1 MNDTALASG
10 NILRFRGSLLLFIKI
25 LIMAIDNNIK
35 DEKIRYST
43 KTEALSFG
51 KIDIFEYYTGAYR

>member
-10 NILRFRGSLLLFIKI
+10 NILRFRGGLLFFIKI

-51 KIDIFEYYTGAYR
+51 KIDIFEYFTGAYR

>member
-10 NILRFRGSLLLFIKI
+10 NILRFRGSLLFFIEI
-25 LIMAIDNNIK
+25 LIMAIDNNII

-51 KIDIFEYYTGAYR
+51 KIDIFEYFTGAYR

>member
-10 NILRFRGSLLLFIKI
+10 NILRFRGSLLFFKKI

-51 KIDIFEYYTGAYR
+51 KIDIFEYFTGAYR

>member
-10 NILRFRGSLLLFIKI
+10 NILRFRGSLLFFIKI
-25 LIMAIDNNIK
+25 LIMAIDNNVK